1 MLLGANLSTFSTFD
15 LADDC
20 IIPVGNPGGG
30 CLADFPGA
38 TGVSA
43 LVGYEHRFGDGV
55 SVRLLA
61 GPSLFAGYKEKFGV
75 KKSGAFSRL
84 DFTVP
89 AHARVAFA
97 VWGQAGIVRLEKGPS
112 GKPIFFGLGLRVQ

>member
-1 MLLGANLSTFSTFD
+1 FSALDNT
-15 LADDC
+15 DDC
-20 IIPVGNPGGG
+20 TVPVGNPGGG

-43 LVGYEHRFGDGV
+43 LVGIEHRFGDEI

-61 GPSLFAGYKEKFGV
+61 GPSLFAGYKAKFGV
-75 KKSGAFSRL
+75 EKAGALSRL

-89 AHARVAFA
+89 AHARLAFV
-97 VWGQAGIVRLEKGPS
+97 VWAQLGIVRLEKGPS
-112 GKPIFFGLGLRVQ
+112 GKPLFFGLGLRVQ